1 MTALLPG
8 ISVNRPAPRMSE
20 VLLTAPLLQDM
31 ARRHGL
37 SRIAAV
43 PAESEPQL
51 EESYR
56 RWIGEGRQG
65 GMTYLSRHTELK
77 YRPRRVLPGTQ
88 TLLLFAVS
96 YYRPRSNSVPKPG
109 WGRVARY
116 AWGRDYHKPL
126 KKRLRSFAAELT
138 ERFPGSAARGFVDSS
153 PLDERYYAA
162 RAGLGFQGRNHALI
176 LPGGSWYVL
185 GEILTTLET
194 DWKGF
199 DVPQEP
205 PPFAAGCPEQCR
217 RCIDACPTGALEPE
231 GGFDARRCLSYLT
244 IEHRGELPE
253 ELRPALGDR
262 LFGCDTCQEVC
273 PLNRGAEETGEE
285 DFRRDIAGQELEL
298 APLLAMRSREEMAAR
313 FAGSPVLRASRGRL
327 TANAAVV
334 AANRGAE
341 ELLPQ
346 LRHLG
351 EHDPDPAVRAQ
362 AEWAAARLL
371 SKN

>member
-1 MTALLPG
+1 
-8 ISVNRPAPRMSE
+8 MSE
-20 VLLTAPLLQDM
+20 GLLTAPLLQDM

-43 PAESEPQL
+43 PAESEPHL
-51 EESYR
+51 EETYRREEIYR
-56 RWIGEGRQG
+56 RWIREGRQG

-77 YRPRRVLPGTQ
+77 YRPRQVLSGTQ
-88 TLLLFAVS
+88 TLLLTAVS
-96 YYRPRSNSVPKPG
+96 YYRPRSSSVPKPG
-109 WGRVARY
+109 RGRVARY

-126 KKRLRSFAAELT
+126 KKRLRGIAAELT
-138 ERFPGSAARGFVDSS
+138 ERYPGSAARAFVDSS

-185 GEILTTLET
+185 GEILTTLPA
-194 DWKGF
+194 DWEGI
-199 DVPQEP
+199 DVPPESP
-205 PPFAAGCPEQCR
+205 SFAAGCPEQCS
-217 RCIDACPTGALEPE
+217 RCIEACPTGALEPE

-262 LFGCDTCQEVC
+262 LFGCDTCQDVC
-273 PLNRGAEETGEE
+273 PLNREAEETGEE

-298 APLLAMRSREEMAAR
+298 APLLAMKSREEMVER
-313 FAGSPVLRASRGRL
+313 FAGSPIMRASRERL
-327 TANAAVV
+327 AANAAVV

-346 LRHLG
+346 LRHLRK
-351 EHDPDPAVRAQ
+351 HDPDPAVRVQ
-362 AEWAAARLL
+362 AEWAAERMR
-371 SKN
+371 SKKLTSFHP